1 MTHPWVNPSC
11 TLCGL
16 HETAENVCIRPR
28 GSAKAP
34 IFLVGEAPGKNEN
47 QQGKAFVGRAGE
59 MLLDL
64 LEAAHYEDGQFR
76 LTNVV
81 RCIPWEGDPGWN
93 GKVRRPTPAELSA
106 CQKYINSEI
115 VLLKPQV
122 IVALGNSAC
131 EAILGKKSVGAI
143 RGRKHL
149 HTFEW
154 NGREHTCEVIP
165 TYHPASL
172 LYRDDPTRRGQ
183 VVTDLRMA
191 WNLVFAEAEEHDY
204 RILSTKK
211 AVDQFTRKILKAH
224 RSGKLGWVSSDIE
237 TDDTHSGK
245 GPNPWNTE
253 TNIMTVQFSWKDRSG
268 VMIPIAHP
276 ESPFATEEGIEFLQ
290 PRLKKLFEVLPICGQ
305 NFRFDATY
313 LKMRLGIDVKNFVFD
328 TRSANHFIHGGNEAN
343 DLESM
348 AGHYLGWTGYK
359 EDMARDMMH
368 LRGSERHFGNVPLD
382 RLLEYAV
389 GDTDATLRLSYVLR
403 DRIKQ
408 EGRLEQYE
416 RKYIFPWRFYL
427 NMETN
432 GTQVIPEEYRRL
444 RRTYVPL
451 LQGYLDQVKESK
463 QWKTFR
469 KAARAINPKRFRK
482 PRKKSMNTRRAEC
495 NRCGESW
502 RINLGTKRQKKGEVY
517 YVDIPFP
524 DECIKCE
531 AKSSHIQTF
540 IQTIPADPK
549 DWWGF
554 DKIEDETQPKFVY
567 PDEPPLNS
575 PPKLAAFLY
584 DGWGLPPGPDKK
596 KPRSTD
602 KAALKAASDFLIKKG
617 RERDYDFL
625 QIIRDYKRESK
636 IYSSYIKNLPKHI
649 GVRSLKKQVTDG
661 PTQQFE
667 TTPGLWRVHYAFN
680 TDSVRTGRISSAFHL
695 LPKRSE
701 VKAMYGSRF
710 VEWAR
715 EGKRYVTRNPSGLI
729 LAGDYCLPGS
739 TEVITEHGIMTMEEV
754 AQQRPAVLSSPDGK
768 TLAFKPV
775 TDGGPTGIKKTVR
788 ITFTDGTSQIC
799 TPQHKWMT
807 LNGELKR
814 TFQLKVGDRLSHVKE
829 SHAGRYPTW
838 YLRSNR
844 NYYYKHRLIA
854 EHKFGEVPP
863 GYDVDHINFDTDD
876 WTSSNI
882 QLLPTEENRG
892 QAAQRWWDSATDK
905 QRSEKLASLQDGLS
919 KIDQSGENNP
929 NWGNKRGYDRECKH
943 CGSGFYTV
951 PSHDSVYCSTE
962 CYHKSRKSGIEKRC
976 LSCGDSFY
984 VRPSRAGKKYC
995 SNECRLA
1002 KNYKIAAI
1010 EEMGEELV
1018 YQITVDDWHTYVLA
1032 NGLVSGNSQAEV
1044 RVMASESGDRHL
1056 IEAFARG
1063 DDIHSFVA
1071 SMVFG
1076 KPPEEI
1082 SKVER
1087 QVAKAT
1093 TFALLYGGDEHTIYE
1108 HSRKGQEGLFY
1119 DLTVDKCR
1127 QVIADYFGAFPGI
1140 KKYMDRQIRFARKH
1154 RYCESRTGFRRPL
1167 ENILDE
1173 NQGRREKDER
1183 ISTNAPI
1190 QGSASDICQDSLARC
1205 SYALEVERLK
1215 SLVFGFV
1222 HDSGEFDVYVPELPR
1237 LFEIIPYEMVDRL
1250 PERFPWLEVPFVAD
1264 FELGRSWHE
1273 TVDVEIH
1280 TPTHIGMVG
1289 GPTNMKHVIETIRK
1303 FWVIT
1308 GSIEKIPSPDP
1319 DKPPKMKAD
1328 LTLKHQRMRKGTG
1341 SRARSYSV

>member
-11 TLCGL
+11 TSCGL

-28 GSAKAP
+28 GSVRAP

-47 QQGKAFVGRAGE
+47 QQGKAFVGRAGD

-64 LEAAHYEDGQFR
+64 LAAAHYEDGQFR

-81 RCIPWEGDPGWN
+81 RCIPWEGEPGWN
-93 GKVRRPTPAELSA
+93 GKVRRPSPAELAA
-106 CQKYINSEI
+106 CQQYINSEI
-115 VLLKPQV
+115 VLLKPEV

-149 HTFEW
+149 RTFEW

-211 AVDQFTRKILKAH
+211 AVDQFTRQILKAH
-224 RSGKLGWVSSDIE
+224 RAGKLGWVSSDIE
-237 TDDTHSGK
+237 TDDVHSGN
-245 GPNPWNTE
+245 PNPWNTE
-253 TNIMTVQFSWKDRSG
+253 TNIMTVQFSWKERSG

-403 DRIKQ
+403 DKIKE

-416 RKYIFPWRFYL
+416 RRYIFPWRFYL

-451 LQGYLDQVKESK
+451 LQGYLDQVKDSE

-469 KAARAINPKRFRK
+469 KAARMINPKRFRK

-495 NRCGESW
+495 SRCGESW

-524 DECIKCE
+524 DECIKCG
-531 AKSSHIQTF
+531 AKASHIQTF

-554 DKIEDETQPKFVY
+554 DQIEDEIQPKFVY
-567 PDEPPLNS
+567 PDDPPLNS

-617 RERDYDFL
+617 REQDYDFL
-625 QIIRDYKRESK
+625 QVIRDYKRESK

-715 EGKRYVTRNPSGLI
+715 KEKRYVTRNHSGLI
-729 LAGDYCLPGS
+729 LAGDY
-739 TEVITEHGIMTMEEV
+739 
-754 AQQRPAVLSSPDGK
+754 
-768 TLAFKPV
+768 
-775 TDGGPTGIKKTVR
+775 
-788 ITFTDGTSQIC
+788 
-799 TPQHKWMT
+799 
-807 LNGELKR
+807 
-814 TFQLKVGDRLSHVKE
+814 
-829 SHAGRYPTW
+829 
-838 YLRSNR
+838 
-844 NYYYKHRLIA
+844 
-854 EHKFGEVPP
+854 
-863 GYDVDHINFDTDD
+863 
-876 WTSSNI
+876 
-882 QLLPTEENRG
+882 
-892 QAAQRWWDSATDK
+892 
-905 QRSEKLASLQDGLS
+905 
-919 KIDQSGENNP
+919 
-929 NWGNKRGYDRECKH
+929 
-943 CGSGFYTV
+943 
-951 PSHDSVYCSTE
+951 
-962 CYHKSRKSGIEKRC
+962 
-976 LSCGDSFY
+976 
-984 VRPSRAGKKYC
+984 
-995 SNECRLA
+995 
-1002 KNYKIAAI
+1002 
-1010 EEMGEELV
+1010 
-1018 YQITVDDWHTYVLA
+1018 
-1032 NGLVSGNSQAEV
+1032 SQAEV

-1127 QVIADYFGAFPGI
+1127 QVIEDYFGAFPGI

-1205 SYALEVERLK
+1205 SYAMEMERLK

-1250 PERFPWLEVPFVAD
+1250 PERFPWLQVPFVAD

-1289 GPTNMKHVIETIRK
+1289 NSTNMRHVIETIRK
-1303 FWVIT
+1303 FWVVT
-1308 GSIEKIPSPDP
+1308 GSTEKLPSSDP
-1319 DKPPKMKAD
+1319 EKPPKMKVD
-1328 LTLKHQRMRKGTG
+1328 LTLKRQRMRKLSGP
-1341 SRARSYSV
+1341 RARAYSA